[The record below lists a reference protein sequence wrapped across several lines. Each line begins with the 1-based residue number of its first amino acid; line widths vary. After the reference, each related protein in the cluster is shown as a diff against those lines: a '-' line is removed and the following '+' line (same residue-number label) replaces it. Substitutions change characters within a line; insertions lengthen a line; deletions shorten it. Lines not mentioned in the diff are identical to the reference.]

1 MTGPIQQHEI
11 DNFFYRYEVRF
22 NDALSGGQ
30 PDIEET
36 ANSFSESFI
45 EASPAGVVVGKND
58 DKFRE
63 SIGQGWNFY
72 KNIGIQSMEIL
83 STQTTILD
91 NLHAIV
97 RVHWNSVFQRK
108 NKSQGEVAFNVFY
121 ILQKQEENIR
131 IFAYITGDEQQVLK
145 EEGLIP

>member
-1 MTGPIQQHEI
+1 
-11 DNFFYRYEVRF
+11 
-22 NDALSGGQ
+22 
-30 PDIEET
+30 
-36 ANSFSESFI
+36 
-45 EASPAGVVVGKND
+45 
-58 DKFRE
+58 
-63 SIGQGWNFY
+63 
-72 KNIGIQSMEIL
+72 
-83 STQTTILD
+83 LD

>member
-1 MTGPIQQHEI
+1 MTSPIQPHEI
-11 DNFFYRYEVRF
+11 DNFFNRYEARF

-36 ANSFSESFI
+36 ANSFAESFI
-45 EASPAGVVVGKND
+45 EASPSGVVVGKND
-58 DKFRE
+58 DKFRA